1 MHFQT
6 LNFPS
11 LANLVAVIKPWCT
24 LLGLSLT
31 STAWHF
37 SNYSKVFLSLTPMTF
52 RLFWVQLL
60 FHSTGCI
67 NYFSSNPCEPQ
78 CQALALLLALYD
90 DIEVMSSCDD
100 FVHISVATAPHSH
113 HSNLFFWS
121 QPIRKQQQKQHTAYC
136 WRVDCK
142 ANLCK
147 ATYFRETNMPP
158 IWSIIHLK

>member
-1 MHFQT
+1 MSGVQT
-6 LNFPS
+6 CIRGQIQINEFEPY
-11 LANLVAVIKPWCT
+11 CT
-24 LLGLSLT
+24 LTMVDADIKKIQS
-31 STAWHF
+31 F
-37 SNYSKVFLSLTPMTF
+37 
-52 RLFWVQLL
+52 
-60 FHSTGCI
+60 I
-67 NYFSSNPCEPQ
+67 SSNPCEPQ

-158 IWSIIHLK
+158 I